1 MRNRDVLADPGRPER
16 LAALQH
22 LHQGLLGLV
31 VQLEQ
36 AHELLQDIVFS
47 GALQLQVDRVFRK
60 ELTQAHVLVPPVET
74 AAKRNGWL
82 LLAQRVITLC
92 LMHFPYHTGHDFP
105 LFLAPMS
112 GVSESPFRL
121 LCRRFGA
128 DVVVS
133 EFISAVGV
141 ARGLEHLFDDMRFE
155 QAERPIGIQ
164 LYGADATV
172 MARAAEMVTEACR
185 PDFIDI
191 NFGCPVKKVVKNNGG
206 SGCLKDLDLVAR
218 IIRAVR
224 SATHLPVTV
233 KIRSGWDDAQRD
245 PVTIALRCRD
255 AGAQALTLHARTR
268 TQMFSGKANW
278 DEIAR
283 VVEALDIPVI
293 GKGDVRTPEDVVAMR
308 RHTGCAGVMI
318 ARGSFGNPWL
328 FTQARDLLAGRPK
341 RADPT
346 PEERFVTALEHAR
359 LALELQGDSR
369 KTALEFRKH
378 FGWYTKGVPG
388 AAQLRD
394 RLFQI
399 ESMRQAERIFAEYLA
414 GAAVER
420 AA

>member
-1 MRNRDVLADPGRPER
+1 MD
-16 LAALQH
+16 
-22 LHQGLLGLV
+22 
-31 VQLEQ
+31 
-36 AHELLQDIVFS
+36 
-47 GALQLQVDRVFRK
+47 
-60 ELTQAHVLVPPVET
+60 
-74 AAKRNGWL
+74 
-82 LLAQRVITLC
+82 
-92 LMHFPYHTGHDFP
+92 FPYRSGHAFP

-155 QAERPIGIQ
+155 EAERPIGIQ
-164 LYGADATV
+164 LYGADATI
-172 MARAAEMVTEACR
+172 MARAAEMVTEVVK

-206 SGCLKDLDLVAR
+206 SGCLKDLGLVQQ

-224 SATHLPVTV
+224 TATHLPVTV
-233 KIRSGWDDAQRD
+233 KIRSGWDETQRD
-245 PVTIALRCRD
+245 PVAIALRCRE

-268 TQMFSGKANW
+268 TQMFSGKASW

-293 GKGDVRTPEDVVAMR
+293 GNGDIATAADVVAMR
-308 RHTGCAGVMI
+308 RHTNCAGVMI
-318 ARGSFGNPWL
+318 ARGAFGDPWL
-328 FTQARDLLAGRPK
+328 FAQARDLVAGRPP
-341 RADPT
+341 RPAPT
-346 PEERFVTALEHAR
+346 AAERFAVALEHAR
-359 LALELQGDSR
+359 LALALQGDTR

-388 AAQLRD
+388 AGGLRE

-399 ESMRQAERIFAEYLA
+399 ESMREAEAIFATYLA
-414 GAAVER
+414 GSAVEQ